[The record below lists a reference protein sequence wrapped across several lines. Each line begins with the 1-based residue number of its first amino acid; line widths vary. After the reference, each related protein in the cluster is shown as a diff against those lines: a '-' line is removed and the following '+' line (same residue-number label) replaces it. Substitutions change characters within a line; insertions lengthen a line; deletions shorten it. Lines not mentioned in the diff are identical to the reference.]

1 MKGFPIALAF
11 FPFLL
16 LNGAETVFFERP
28 LKTGDRFECLVNT
41 SQSQQYTLQMP
52 SVERPAVR
60 LNTVKVNLS
69 GILTVKKVNS
79 AGKALEIEFE
89 VHSLTGAVN
98 GRAVKT
104 QTIVHRK
111 SGKSAGR
118 IQIRERNHFKRNG
131 NTAGIGI
138 SPGIRTR
145 SYRIDGSISC
155 AGSSR
160 RKLESRPDCFQ

>member
-104 QTIVHRK
+104 QTIA
-111 SGKSAGR
+111 GKSFTGNLAKAPA
-118 IQIRERNHFKRNG
+118 EFKSENG
-131 NTAGIGI
+131 II
-138 SPGIRTR
+138 SKETEILLASVFRPVLGGLI
-145 SYRIDGSISC
+145 SI
-155 AGSSR
+155 
-160 RKLESRPDCFQ
+160 FMHT